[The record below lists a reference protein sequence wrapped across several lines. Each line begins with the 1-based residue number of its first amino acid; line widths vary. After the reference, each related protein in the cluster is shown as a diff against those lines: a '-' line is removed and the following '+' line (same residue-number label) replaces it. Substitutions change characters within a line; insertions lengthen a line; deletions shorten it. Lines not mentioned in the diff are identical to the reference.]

1 MANVTENQLIPVANW
16 LKQNKLSINHK
27 KTQFIVFSYRKNIV
41 MRDIKFGSDLVKQ
54 TNSTKFLGIQID
66 EHLKFDKQI
75 NSLCNKISKTVGI
88 LFKLN
93 KFMPINI

>member
-1 MANVTENQLIPVANW
+1 
-16 LKQNKLSINHK
+16 
-27 KTQFIVFSYRKNIV
+27 

-75 NSLCNKISKTVGI
+75 NAICNKISKTVGI

-93 KFMPINI
+93 KFMPINILKTLYDSLILPYLTYGIEIWYSAPN